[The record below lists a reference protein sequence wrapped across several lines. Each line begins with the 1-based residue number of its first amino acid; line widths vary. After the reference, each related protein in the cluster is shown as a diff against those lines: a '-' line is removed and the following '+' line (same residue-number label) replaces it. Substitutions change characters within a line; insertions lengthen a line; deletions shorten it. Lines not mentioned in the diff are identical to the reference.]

1 MKTFMQSSES
11 ERREKMMA
19 AVEDTP
25 CALLVY
31 LDGDLN
37 VKSCAVT
44 GKGDEHQVLSLLSS
58 AASMAAGAVENT
70 IF

>member
-1 MKTFMQSSES
+1 
-11 ERREKMMA
+11 MMA